1 MRELNSRLYTHE
13 ERSEEII
20 VNMQTGGKEN
30 GEKRTRFNIH
40 LQTQKVRTERMVGVI
55 IQWDIGYGFL
65 EVKDVNSQTS
75 SGAL

>member
-55 IQWDIGYGFL
+55 IQ
-65 EVKDVNSQTS
+65 
-75 SGAL
+75 